1 MAVCGMKGIDLCNN
15 DALKITGVHFWYN
28 REERNERKN
37 LERITKIQNVLK
49 I

>member
-1 MAVCGMKGIDLCNN
+1 MAVCGMKGIDSCNN
-15 DALKITGVHFWYN
+15 DTLKITGVHFWYN